1 MGLVRPTYQCVPSHR
16 APGVTA
22 GSGVAPPASSAA
34 RPGELGA
41 GDSLPRAELSGV
53 KSDALLPA
61 AARARSTRCR
71 WFLACSARS
80 IHGQPS
86 GSAAAERLPRGEL
99 PSCPRDPRACGATGE
114 VVGVVGR
121 GSLYYGYTTYLL
133 WLCYTLQVSDTS
145 KLAERDQREH
155 LNLVFI
161 GHVDAGK
168 STFCGQILY
177 RTGQV
182 DARTIEKYEKEAKE
196 KNRESWFLAFIMDT
210 NEEERAKGKTVEV
223 GRAHF
228 ESATKRSAILGPRT
242 QTQT

>member
-133 WLCYTLQVSDTS
+133 WLYGLLIRYLRPHVPRRRARRVGTAAASAVGCASC
-145 KLAERDQREH
+145 H
-155 LNLVFI
+155 LEL
-161 GHVDAGK
+161 GLGLGLGLEAGA
-168 STFCGQILY
+168 G
-177 RTGQV
+177 
-182 DARTIEKYEKEAKE
+182 ARA
-196 KNRESWFLAFIMDT
+196 
-210 NEEERAKGKTVEV
+210 RARG
-223 GRAHF
+223 
-228 ESATKRSAILGPRT
+228 
-242 QTQT
+242 

>member
-1 MGLVRPTYQCVPSHR
+1 MTSQTRYEALACWPRPDLGLVRPTYQCVPSHR

-61 AARARSTRCR
+61 AARARSRRCR

-133 WLCYTLQVSDTS
+133 WLCLLLHLGITHLFE
-145 KLAERDQREH
+145 AEQHQPAISLEVLLLRREP
-155 LNLVFI
+155 
-161 GHVDAGK
+161 GRRRVDA
-168 STFCGQILY
+168 
-177 RTGQV
+177 
-182 DARTIEKYEKEAKE
+182 KELC
-196 KNRESWFLAFIMDT
+196 RPSPLAPRGGGEGTSRPCDV
-210 NEEERAKGKTVEV
+210 EERL
-223 GRAHF
+223 
-228 ESATKRSAILGPRT
+228 LGGSCSSRGSC
-242 QTQT
+242 